1 VHSTER
7 TEFVSDIELPSKARV
22 SISFNFPGSKEKSH
36 FTGIDLPALSTQS
49 AFVLS
54 API

>member
-1 VHSTER
+1 MNR
-7 TEFVSDIELPSKARV
+7 LSKARV
-22 SISFNFPGSKEKSH
+22 SISFNFPGSKEKSR
-36 FTGIDLPALSTQS
+36 FTGIDLPALSSRS